1 MNPITMDGKEPIR
14 VLHVLT
20 HLNRNGLESRIMDI
34 YRNIDR
40 TKVQFDFM
48 IHRKEKSDLGEEI
61 EALGGRIY
69 MMRRIS
75 PKHFFAYLKDLD
87 DFFAEHKEYK
97 IVHAHLNTLSTWV
110 LLKAKKHGVPV
121 RIAHSRNANM
131 EKDFKAIPKLF
142 SKQFINLVATD
153 RFGCSKMAG
162 EWLFGKKYAN
172 SDSFRVIPNAFQ
184 VDKFVWNEDVRQQ
197 KREELGLSD
206 NQVAIINVARLSEQ
220 KNHMFLLDVFKEI
233 SKNNENAHL
242 YLVGSGECEQKIK
255 AAIKAH
261 QLEKK
266 VHMLG
271 NRSDVA
277 ELYQA
282 SDLFLFPSKY
292 EGFGTVLIEAQVT
305 ALPVLASDTIPHET
319 KLCECV
325 RFLPLE
331 DSAANW
337 AAAAEDLLKQA
348 NRMDQIALLQDA
360 GYDIRTQYL
369 WMERFYMDKHME
381 DKTQYKVMEKL
392 EF

>member
-1 MNPITMDGKEPIR
+1 MEPIR
-14 VLHVLT
+14 VLHVVT

-48 IHRKEKSDLGEEI
+48 IHRNEKSDLGEEI
-61 EALGGRIY
+61 ESLGGRIY
-69 MMRRIS
+69 MMKRIS
-75 PKHFFAYLKDLD
+75 PKNFFSYLKDLD
-87 DFFAEHKEYK
+87 AFFQEHKEYK

-131 EKDFKAIPKLF
+131 EKDLKAIPKSI
-142 SKQFINLVATD
+142 SKLFINWFVTD

-172 SDSFRVIPNAFQ
+172 STSFRVIPNAFE
-184 VDKFVWNEDVRQQ
+184 VEKFTWSEELRQR
-197 KREELGLSD
+197 KREELGILAD
-206 NQVAIINVARLSEQ
+206 QVAIIDVARLSEQ

-233 SKNNENAHL
+233 SKNNAKAHL
-242 YLVGSGECEQKIK
+242 YLVGSGECEKKIRE
-255 AAIKAH
+255 AIVAH
-261 QLEKK
+261 QLQDK

-277 ELYQA
+277 KLYQA
-282 SDLFLFPSKY
+282 ADLFLFPSKY

-319 KLCECV
+319 KLCDCV
-325 RFLPLE
+325 RFMSLKE
-331 DSAANW
+331 STAAW
-337 AAAAEDLLKQA
+337 AEAAETMLK
-348 NRMDQIALLQDA
+348 NTKRTDNTKLLQDA
-360 GYDIRTQYL
+360 GYDIKTQYL
-369 WMERFYMDKHME
+369 MMQEFYLSK
-381 DKTQYKVMEKL
+381 Y
-392 EF
+392 